1 MENYTQIEQT
11 VKEILAKQ
19 VKMDVA
25 NIKPESSLAEDL
37 RMDSFSAVETAF
49 DLEEKFGI
57 QIPNEAL
64 SNVTTV
70 KDIVDYIFGQIQNKT
85 SVE

>member
-1 MENYTQIEQT
+1 MENYAQVEQT
-11 VKEILAKQ
+11 VKEVLAKQ
-19 VKMDVA
+19 LKMDVA
-25 NIKPESSLAEDL
+25 NIKPEALLAEDL
-37 RMDSFSAVETAF
+37 RMDSFGAVETAF

-64 SNVTTV
+64 SNVKTV

-85 SVE
+85 SV

>member
-1 MENYTQIEQT
+1 MENYAQVEQT

-64 SNVTTV
+64 SNVKTV
-70 KDIVDYIFGQIQNKT
+70 KDIVDYIFGQIQSKT
-85 SVE
+85 NV

>member
-1 MENYTQIEQT
+1 MENYAQVEET
-11 VKEILAKQ
+11 VKEVLAKQ
-19 VKMDVA
+19 LKMDVA
-25 NIKPESSLAEDL
+25 NIKPEALLAEDL
-37 RMDSFSAVETAF
+37 HMDSFGAVETAF

-64 SNVTTV
+64 SNVKTV

-85 SVE
+85 SM

>member
-1 MENYTQIEQT
+1 MENYTQVEQT

-64 SNVTTV
+64 SNVKTV

-85 SVE
+85 SV

>member
-1 MENYTQIEQT
+1 MENYAQVEQT

-49 DLEEKFGI
+49 DLEEKFGV

-64 SNVTTV
+64 SNVKTV
-70 KDIVDYIFGQIQNKT
+70 KDIVDYIFGQIQSKT
-85 SVE
+85 SV

>member
-1 MENYTQIEQT
+1 MENYAQVEQT

-64 SNVTTV
+64 SNVKTV
-70 KDIVDYIFGQIQNKT
+70 KDIVDYIFGQIQSKT
-85 SVE
+85 SV

>member
-1 MENYTQIEQT
+1 
-11 VKEILAKQ
+11 
-19 VKMDVA
+19 MDAA
-25 NIKPESSLAEDL
+25 NIKPEALLAEDL
-37 RMDSFSAVETAF
+37 RMDSFGAIETAF

-64 SNVTTV
+64 SNVKTV

-85 SVE
+85 SV

>member
-1 MENYTQIEQT
+1 MENYTQVEQT

-64 SNVTTV
+64 SNVKTV
-70 KDIVDYIFGQIQNKT
+70 KDIVDYIFGQIQSKT
-85 SVE
+85 SV

>member
-1 MENYTQIEQT
+1 MENYAQVEQT
-11 VKEILAKQ
+11 VKEVLAKQ
-19 VKMDVA
+19 LKMDVA
-25 NIKPESSLAEDL
+25 NIKPEALLAEDL
-37 RMDSFSAVETAF
+37 RMDSFGAIETAF

-64 SNVTTV
+64 SNVKTV

-85 SVE
+85 SV

>member
-1 MENYTQIEQT
+1 MENYAQVEQT

-19 VKMDVA
+19 SKMDVA
-25 NIKPESSLAEDL
+25 NIKPEALLAEDL
-37 RMDSFSAVETAF
+37 RMDSFGAVETAF

-64 SNVTTV
+64 SNVKTV

-85 SVE
+85 SG

>member
-1 MENYTQIEQT
+1 MENYAQVEQT

-64 SNVTTV
+64 SNVKTV

-85 SVE
+85 SV